1 MDKDTG
7 IQHYPEVTDLA
18 KSTVAIS
25 ARVGFNSATKL
36 MH

>member
-7 IQHYPEVTDLA
+7 IQHYPEDTDLA

-25 ARVGFNSATKL
+25 ARVGSNSATKL